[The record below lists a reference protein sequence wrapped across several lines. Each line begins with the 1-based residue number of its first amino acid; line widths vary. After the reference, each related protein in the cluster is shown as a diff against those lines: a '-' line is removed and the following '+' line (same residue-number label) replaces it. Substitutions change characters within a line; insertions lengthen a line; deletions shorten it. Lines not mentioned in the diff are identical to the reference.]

1 MKKQWHIE
9 NSIDCP
15 LVAAINIV
23 GGKWKPII
31 LHMLSE
37 QTMRFGELKRNI
49 PPVSQKMLTQQLRE
63 LEADGVVHRELYPE
77 VPPRTEYSLTPRG
90 ASLRPIL
97 QALYA
102 WGGEIV
108 AESPRATGLTQHS
121 PSLRQLHPM
130 E

>member
-1 MKKQWHIE
+1 MRKQWHIE
-9 NSIDCP
+9 NTVDCP
-15 LVAAINIV
+15 LVAAVNIV

-37 QTMRFGELKRNI
+37 ETMRFGQLQRAI

-63 LEADGVVHRELYPE
+63 LEADGVVHRALYPGK
-77 VPPRTEYSLTPRG
+77 PPRTEYSLTARG

-102 WGGEIV
+102 WGAAG
-108 AESPRATGLTQHS
+108 ALTA
-121 PSLRQLHPM
+121 
-130 E
+130 